1 LASSGT
7 PPGQGWGAATAIA
20 DPSNARPP
28 HAPAEEFALEEIVRR
43 QTGSILTSQ
52 LGSNRVRTTLT
63 DTPALSRRRESL
75 SALSGVPNAPPSAS
89 APHVQFDRLEF
100 AEHLRTALIEDARRH
115 GIEI

>member
-1 LASSGT
+1 M
-7 PPGQGWGAATAIA
+7 
-20 DPSNARPP
+20 
-28 HAPAEEFALEEIVRR
+28 RR

-63 DTPALSRRRESL
+63 DTPALARRRDGL
-75 SALSGVPNAPPSAS
+75 GALSGIPTAPPGAS
-89 APHVQFDRLEF
+89 APHIQFDRLEF